1 MAVQLTPAEQL
12 WSATE
17 QTAAETMTSL
27 TCLLAVVVVAAVVVV
42 VVVGLSAVRVVAEWV
57 LAAVAVATL
66 DSVAVVTA
74 VVAG

>member
-1 MAVQLTPAEQL
+1 MLVAVQLTPAEQL

-27 TCLLAVVVVAAVVVV
+27 TCLLAVVAAAAVVVV
-42 VVVGLSAVRVVAEWV
+42 GLFAVRVVAEWV
-57 LAAVAVATL
+57 LAAAAVVTL
-66 DSVAVVTA
+66 YSVAVVTA